1 MMLGKAPFPLI
12 NKLVLENLKHRPV
25 RNFLSALVIG
35 VMVTMV
41 LTLVGLSEGVIE
53 DSNRRSKGVGADI
66 LIRAPGSQILSFST
80 NFPEGILK
88 LVATFPHV
96 KMVTGTLV
104 VPTGGMWNYVTGIDL
119 AAFNAMSGGFRFFEG
134 GPFRDPLDVIV
145 DEVYAKE
152 HHLHAGATVK
162 ILNKDWRICG
172 VVEPGKL
179 ARVMVQIAVLRD
191 LTSAGSNKVTMGY
204 VKLDDGADV
213 GQAVAAIRNKLGDY
227 QIYSMDELISLT
239 SVDSVPLLSGFIR
252 VVIGLAV
259 LIGSLVVFLSM
270 YTAVLE
276 RTREIGVLKA
286 LGATPGYVLNVL
298 LRETTVL
305 AIAGSVLGILLT
317 YVTRW
322 VIGWLLPSMPENI
335 VYDWWP
341 KAAAIAL
348 VGSLLG
354 AVYPGLKAARQ
365 DAIEALSYE

>member
-1 MMLGKAPFPLI
+1 LI
-12 NKLVLENLKHRPV
+12 NKLVLENLRHRPV

-53 DSNRRSKGVGADI
+53 DTDRRSRGVGADV

-80 NFPEGILK
+80 NFPEGVLK
-88 LVATFPHV
+88 LVATFPRV
-96 KMVTGTLV
+96 TMVTGTLV
-104 VPTGGMWNYVTGIDL
+104 VPAGGMWNYVTGIDL
-119 AAFNAMSGGFRFFEG
+119 PAFNAMSGGFHYLEG
-134 GPFRDPLDVIV
+134 GPFRDPFDAII

-152 HHLHAGATVK
+152 QHLRAGSRFK
-162 ILNKDWRICG
+162 ILNKEWRVCG

-179 ARVMVQIAVLRD
+179 ARIMMDIGVLRD
-191 LTSAGSNKVTMGY
+191 LTSAGANKVTMGY
-204 VKLDDGADV
+204 VKLAEGSDV
-213 GQAVAAIRNKLGDY
+213 TQVTEEIRQKLGDY
-227 QIYSMDELISLT
+227 QVYSMDELVSLT
-239 SVDSVPLLSGFIR
+239 SIDSVPLLRGFIR

-305 AIAGSVLGILLT
+305 AIAGSILGILLT

-322 VIGWLLPSMPENI
+322 MIGILLPSMPQNI
-335 VYDWWP
+335 VYLWWP
-341 KAAAIAL
+341 IAALIAL
-348 VGSLLG
+348 TGSLLG
-354 AVYPGLKAARQ
+354 AIYPGLKAARQ